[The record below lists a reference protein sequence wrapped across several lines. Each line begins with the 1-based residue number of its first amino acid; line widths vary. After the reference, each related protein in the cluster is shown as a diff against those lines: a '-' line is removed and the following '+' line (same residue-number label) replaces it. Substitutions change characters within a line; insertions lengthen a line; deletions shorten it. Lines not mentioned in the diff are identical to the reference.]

1 MPCWMNLRDSFGVFE
16 DRRARQIMSSV
27 LIDDDVH
34 TTILALYSTISE
46 ANDHSVLPEQE
57 PLVGRIFRTRL
68 RTMV

>member
-1 MPCWMNLRDSFGVFE
+1 MTCWMNLRDSSGVFE

-46 ANDHSVLPEQE
+46 ANNHLVTPKEAH
-57 PLVGRIFRTRL
+57 LVGRILRTRL

>member
-16 DRRARQIMSSV
+16 GRRARQIMSSV
-27 LIDDDVH
+27 LIDYDEY